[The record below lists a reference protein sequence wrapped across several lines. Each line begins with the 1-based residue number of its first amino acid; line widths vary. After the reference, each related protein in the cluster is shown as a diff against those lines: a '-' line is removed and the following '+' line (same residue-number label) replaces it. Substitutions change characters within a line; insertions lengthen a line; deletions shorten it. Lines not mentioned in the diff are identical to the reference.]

1 MDKNQ
6 QFVVLPKKEKEK
18 DQLKK
23 YEILIYVC
31 IRRHMNSKTLE
42 AFPSIETIAKESSCS
57 KKTVLDTIEKI
68 QQKGYFTIKKI
79 GKCNHY
85 FFSNEKHFEPF
96 SYDFLD
102 NPELNKSEKLQILCT
117 QQYMIKTQ
125 ITDDNGEEQGFGAIS
140 MSDRQLAL
148 CTGLDRNS
156 IARNN
161 KSLIEKGFASQIS
174 LKVKDPETGLMNKQM
189 IYRLSEIG
197 QAIVFTLQNHED
209 RINDNTGRIGQLEKA
224 VALLVREIQ
233 RRDAKEIEEKKK
245 EGEFFFENSALHNN
259 TLSIEEII
267 EKFSD

>member
-1 MDKNQ
+1 MDKIQ
-6 QFVVLPKKEKEK
+6 QFVILPKKEKEE

-85 FFSNEKHFEPF
+85 FFNNEKHFEPF

-102 NPELNKSEKLQILCT
+102 NPKLNKSEKLQILCT

-125 ITDDNGEEQGFGAIS
+125 ITDENGEEHGFGAIS
-140 MSDRQLAL
+140 MSDRQLAF
-148 CTGLDRNS
+148 CTGLDRNT

-161 KSLIEKGFASQIS
+161 KSLISKGFASQAS
-174 LKVKDPETGLMNKQM
+174 LQIKDSETGLMNKQT

-197 QAIVFTLQNHED
+197 QAIVFALQNHED
-209 RINDNTGRIGQLEKA
+209 RISNNTDRIDQLEKTVYILA
-224 VALLVREIQ
+224 RELQ
-233 RRDAKEIEEKKK
+233 RRDAKDIEEKKEK
-245 EGEFFFENSALHNN
+245 GKFSFDESASHNN
-259 TLSIEEII
+259 TLSIEEIL
-267 EKFSD
+267 EKYSD

>member
-1 MDKNQ
+1 MDKIQ
-6 QFVVLPKKEKEK
+6 QFVILPKKEKEE

-42 AFPSIETIAKESSCS
+42 AFPSIKTIAKESSCS
-57 KKTVLDTIEKI
+57 KKTVLETIEKI
-68 QQKGYFTIKKI
+68 QQKGYFTIEKI

-85 FFSNEKHFEPF
+85 FFNNEKHFEPF

-102 NPELNKSEKLQILCT
+102 NPNLNKSEKLQILCT

-125 ITDDNGEEQGFGAIS
+125 VTDENGEEQGFGAIS

-148 CTGLDRNS
+148 CTGLDRNT

-161 KSLIEKGFASQIS
+161 KSLIAKGFASQAT
-174 LKVKDPETGLMNKQM
+174 LQVKDSETGLMNKQT

-197 QAIVFTLQNHED
+197 QAIVFTLQNHENRLD
-209 RINDNTGRIGQLEKA
+209 QLEKTVYILA
-224 VALLVREIQ
+224 RELQ
-233 RRDAKEIEEKKK
+233 RRDIEDAKRKEE
-245 EGEFFFENSALHNN
+245 EGKFSFEESASHNN
-259 TLSIEEII
+259 TLLINEIL
-267 EKFSD
+267 EKYSD